1 MNYEKFLELVKFS
14 EKISEQIKK
23 SYLEKSFKI
32 VNWKDECDF
41 ATEIDEKMEIQIAE
55 KISELFPDHG
65 IDGEELTKKNLDAEN
80 IWYIDPIDG
89 TKYFASGLPLFTS
102 SIGLRKNGQAVA
114 GILINPMTGECVYG
128 TKGFGCFKNVNGKT
142 EKLKNIETE
151 DDLSKAFVYFDTT
164 GLHGA
169 KEKLQK
175 KGLEFISELM
185 KKTYRSRNLGA
196 SCFMA
201 FGGVSGHLGAFVD
214 VFGKTKAQDIAAFS
228 AILQELGYE
237 ERFFELEG
245 ARNYAIGN
253 ARILDQIEEIIEGV
267 GGKDLK
273 AIKDKIKK
281 SI

>member
-55 KISELFPDHG
+55 KISELFPDHW
-65 IDGEELTKKNLDAEN
+65 IDWEELTKKNLDAEN
-80 IWYIDPIDG
+80 IWYIDPIDW
-89 TKYFASGLPLFTS
+89 TKYFASWLPLFTS
-102 SIGLRKNGQAVA
+102 SIWLRKNWQAVA
-114 GILINPMTGECVYG
+114 WILINPMTGECVYW
-128 TKGFGCFKNVNGKT
+128 TKWFWCFKNVNWKT

-164 GLHGA
+164 WLHWA

-175 KGLEFISELM
+175 KWLEFISELM
-185 KKTYRSRNLGA
+185 KKTYRSRNLWA

-201 FGGVSGHLGAFVD
+201 FWWVSGHLWAFVD
-214 VFGKTKAQDIAAFS
+214 VFWKTKAQDIAAFS
-228 AILQELGYE
+228 AILQELWYE

-245 ARNYAIGN
+245 ARNYAIWN

-267 GGKDLK
+267 WWKDLK